1 MATGIPARLSRKEGR
16 SFGLTLGIAFGVL
29 GTILWWRGKEPA
41 DLVVWSVAALFLG
54 AGLIIPDRL
63 GPVHRAWMGLAHAI
77 SKVTTPIFM
86 GVVYYVV
93 LMPIGVVMR
102 LFGRN
107 PLTAQRGG
115 DSVWVSRASSV
126 RSDLERQF

>member
-41 DLVVWSVAALFLG
+41 DFVVWSVAALFLG
-54 AGLIIPDRL
+54 AGLMIPGRL

-102 LFGRN
+102 FFGRN

-115 DSVWVSRASSV
+115 ETVWVSRESTV